1 MREYA
6 EHRAEGGSGSRR
18 NSFVPISTANI
29 DGGIHAA
36 CAAEG
41 EGASA
46 DIPEIVEETADI
58 SQNGVQTRLFHLL
71 TAQLLP
77 FTDDSDHREV
87 LVNRRTKARGR
98 TSGRLNGASGCEELG
113 GSNARNGVS

>member
-6 EHRAEGGSGSRR
+6 VDCAEGGSGSNR
-18 NSFVPISTANI
+18 NSFVPITTVNI

-36 CAAEG
+36 CAAKG

-46 DIPEIVEETADI
+46 DTPEIVEETADI

-71 TAQLLP
+71 TAQLP

-87 LVNRRTKARGR
+87 LVKRRTKAVGR
-98 TSGRLNGASGCEELG
+98 TSGRLNS
-113 GSNARNGVS
+113 SKWV